1 MVDKD
6 SLELEV
12 ANFGP
17 IVDGRIDLRPLT
29 VFVGPSNT
37 GKSYLA
43 ILIYALH
50 RFFASGMSGRMR
62 DRAHLAS
69 GSESPKD
76 TIDGIEAVWEWANE
90 IFKGTIISS
99 TDEPIRNLGLRDLDP
114 YESPLTIPPKVTQ
127 AIQFQLDQQATAL
140 AEEITRCFGT
150 AALKELVR
158 KGKSERAG
166 VTVRRVFNEARSVG
180 FEHDLSLRPLKLG
193 SVLADELLLTPNDEM
208 SHRRF
213 LWGLEESLP
222 ELERILDE
230 LEQSGPFRRHRPQPP
245 YRYARLMDSLID
257 LMLPQI
263 VGILHSRAYY
273 LPADRTGV
281 MHAHNVVVSA
291 LIERASMAGLRQ
303 APKTP
308 TLSGVLADF
317 LEQLIGI
324 DSNPHPR
331 RKSRASLVAQIEDVI
346 LKGAVLMETGEAA
359 GYPRF
364 TYRPEGWGESLPL
377 MNASSMVSELAPVV
391 LFLRHL
397 VEPGDLLIIEEPESH
412 LHPAMQVEFT
422 RQIADL
428 VRAGIR
434 VLVTTHSEWV
444 LEELSNVVLASAV
457 PKSRREAAKDNGVA
471 LKRSEVGV
479 WAFKPNKRPKGTK
492 IEEIQLSAS
501 GDLYSASFDD
511 VSVETY
517 NKWVRLG
524 NLVGD
529 DA

>member
-62 DRAHLAS
+62 DGILLAS
-69 GSESPKD
+69 EPKILEEKI
-76 TIDGIEAVWEWANE
+76 TGLSEWARE
-90 IFKGTIISS
+90 FFRGTKISGAD
-99 TDEPIRNLGLRDLDP
+99 TPVRDLSLRGFGP
-114 YESPLTIPPKVTQ
+114 TENSLAIPPQITEAIETIMGNQ
-127 AIQFQLDQQATAL
+127 ASAL
-140 AEEITRCFGT
+140 AKEITRCFGT
-150 AALKELVR
+150 AELSDLIR

-166 VTVRRVFNEARSVG
+166 VTLRKPSSEARPAK
-180 FEHDLSLRPLKLG
+180 FKHDLSLKPLKLDF
-193 SVLADELLLTPNDEM
+193 VFPDELSLVPPDEI
-208 SHRRF
+208 SLSSIF
-213 LWGLEESLP
+213 FELWDLEEVLQDSKRNRQLAASRT
-222 ELERILDE
+222 E
-230 LEQSGPFRRHRPQPP
+230 FA
-245 YRYARLMDSLID
+245 YRYTGLLHSLID
-257 LMLPQI
+257 PMLPHI
-263 VGILHSRAYY
+263 VGTLHRRAYY

-331 RKSRASLVAQIEDVI
+331 RKSRTTLVGQIEDAI
-346 LKGAVLMETGEAA
+346 LQGAVQMETGEAA

-364 TYRPEGWGESLPL
+364 TYRPEGWRESLPL

-422 RQIADL
+422 RQIAGL